1 MAKIVKRFKPRYIKR
16 LRDRPSGIA
25 QTGAHGTSHR
35 QNPPDIHRLGWAP
48 RPFPRTGMTGE
59 PNSSI
64 MGRMGSGTLSVYT
77 DTDREEFEDQSG
89 MPGKG
94 GNYKRGLKRHYV
106 KKGGGK
112 AMLGLPE
119 GVIQEEEDLKK
130 IIASIV
136 AEMKGDADGAKA
148 FSDEIMRSQEGD
160 DDIDEEEDVDEQSL
174 AGAVAGYTLPLGMSN
189 RGPNQSPSWLAFAK
203 SIGGTPVK
211 VTGSRTLKVQRMNKT
226 DKY

>member
-1 MAKIVKRFKPRYIKR
+1 
-16 LRDRPSGIA
+16 
-25 QTGAHGTSHR
+25 
-35 QNPPDIHRLGWAP
+35 
-48 RPFPRTGMTGE
+48 
-59 PNSSI
+59 
-64 MGRMGSGTLSVYT
+64 MGSGTLSVYT

>member
-1 MAKIVKRFKPRYIKR
+1 
-16 LRDRPSGIA
+16 
-25 QTGAHGTSHR
+25 
-35 QNPPDIHRLGWAP
+35 
-48 RPFPRTGMTGE
+48 
-59 PNSSI
+59 
-64 MGRMGSGTLSVYT
+64 
-77 DTDREEFEDQSG
+77 
-89 MPGKG
+89 
-94 GNYKRGLKRHYV
+94 
-106 KKGGGK
+106 
-112 AMLGLPE
+112 MLGLPE